1 MSQAHFDPTYEYAL
15 GVYWPS
21 SPSSDN
27 IFECITEDPAIDLYY
42 YDETGAAH
50 LNSPPTDSTSYNF
63 SLRGDPQPHKLYFQY
78 CQNKE

>member
-27 IFECITEDPAIDLYY
+27 IFECITDDPTIELYY
-42 YDETGAAH
+42 YDETGPAH
-50 LNSPPTDSTSYNF
+50 LNSPPTKSTSYNF
-63 SLRGDPQPHKLYFQY
+63 SLRGNPQPHKLYFQY